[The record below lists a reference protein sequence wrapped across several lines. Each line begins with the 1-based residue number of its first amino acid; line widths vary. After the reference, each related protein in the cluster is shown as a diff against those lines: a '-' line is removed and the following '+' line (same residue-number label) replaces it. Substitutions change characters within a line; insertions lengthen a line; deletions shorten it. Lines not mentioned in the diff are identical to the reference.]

1 MEVRYGELL
10 WFKQYLFRKVNMI
23 SFEQTFSIGSSNKIG
38 NLIWS
43 YLLDIDEIT
52 TLVRDLRNCIYKYP
66 KYEQY

>member
-1 MEVRYGELL
+1 
-10 WFKQYLFRKVNMI
+10 MI

-52 TLVRDLRNCIYKYP
+52 TLVRDLRICIYKYP